1 MKIYMPILLS
11 KMNISFSESGG
22 FNDFERCSTLTN
34 LEISIGSS
42 TLNFTPIFIKYR
54 RNVFKVPYLQILE
67 IPQDPLWK
75 RAFDA
80 P

>member
-1 MKIYMPILLS
+1 MPILLS

-22 FNDFERCSTLTN
+22 FDDFESCSTLTN

-42 TLNFTPIFIKYR
+42 TLNYTLIFVKVHR
-54 RNVFKVPYLQILE
+54 KVFRVPKLQISESPL
-67 IPQDPLWK
+67 DPPRK
-75 RAFDA
+75 GAFDA